1 MAIAALTKRERYL
14 LAAAGEAVDHPPVW
28 IMRQAGRYMP
38 QYMAMRENHTFME
51 MCCKPEVAAAV
62 SLLPLELLDVD
73 ILIIFNDILIP
84 LEAMGLEVDFST
96 GGPVIARPVRT
107 EADLDRFRTARFSLP
122 PVARSIQLLKKQAGP
137 DVPVLG
143 FCGAPFTLATYAV
156 EGRMSKSQHQIK
168 EMMFHAPDVLHEM
181 LQRITE
187 TAADYLI
194 AQIADGGADGVQIF
208 ESHSNILS
216 PLDYVEFAEPYQ
228 AALIARVRRDCPGVP
243 IHLYARGCGPLI
255 EYMAATGASV
265 LSIDWTVSLAE
276 ARRRTPLPLQG
287 NLDPCVMLVPEAVER
302 ELVKC
307 LQGFDWT
314 RGWIANLG
322 HGIIPQ
328 ARMEA
333 ARRFVE
339 CVHNLG
345 RRS

>member
-1 MAIAALTKRERYL
+1 MAIAALNKRERYL

-38 QYMAMRENHTFME
+38 QYMAMREKYTFME
-51 MCCKPEVAAAV
+51 MCYRPEVAAAA

-84 LEAMGLEVDFST
+84 LEAMGLPVDFST
-96 GGPVIARPVRT
+96 GGPVIARPVRS
-107 EADLDRFRTARFSLP
+107 EEDLDRFLPARFSHP

-143 FCGAPFTLATYAV
+143 FCGAPFTLAAYAV

-168 EMMFHAPDVLHEM
+168 EMMFRAPDLLHE
-181 LQRITE
+181 LLRRITE
-187 TAADYLI
+187 TAADYLV

-216 PLDYVEFAEPYQ
+216 LPDYAEFAESYQ
-228 AALIARVRRDCPGVP
+228 ADLIARVRHACPGVP

-255 EYMAATGASV
+255 ESMAATGASV
-265 LSIDWTVSLAE
+265 LGIDWTVTLAD

-287 NLDPCVMLVPEAVER
+287 NLDPCVTLVPEAVER
-302 ELVKC
+302 ELEKS
-307 LQGFDWT
+307 LHGFDW
-314 RGWIANLG
+314 RQGWIANLG

-328 ARMEA
+328 ARVEA

-339 CVHNLG
+339 CVHSLG